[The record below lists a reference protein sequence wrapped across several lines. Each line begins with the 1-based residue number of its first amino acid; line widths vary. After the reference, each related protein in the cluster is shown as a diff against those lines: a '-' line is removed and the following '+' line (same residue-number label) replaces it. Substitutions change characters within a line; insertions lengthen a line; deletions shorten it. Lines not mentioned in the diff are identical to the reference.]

1 MKKTMSVFLCAV
13 IAVSAVFA
21 FPAQAFSQNA
31 SSAVIEFSVCDAEMF
46 TLRNC
51 ELTVTSEL
59 SDIYAEQIGANDS
72 SAEPTILD
80 AVIAAHIA
88 MFGDKDFEGSDY
100 LTVSGGMFISAF
112 GENTSAISYR
122 KNGLMPNGFS
132 ETVSSGDYIEFAFYQ
147 TSYYGD
153 SYTYFSQRESKVFVN
168 QSVNLTLNAESYDS
182 NWNPC
187 NAPVPNAAVTCYD
200 PENYID
206 KVIGTTD
213 ENGSIALS
221 FTAPGIYEISVS
233 EDTSFNGEPVFL
245 PYARITVANTDVS
258 NYISKQLKNGASY
271 CIEQSKAAFT
281 ESLNASNAIAY
292 LAYLKAGYDMSE
304 YNSSFAE
311 LVKSNLEDNSGKLMQ
326 SSYSGTA
333 EENIALYG
341 AVIQIL
347 DITGLNPELFEGY
360 NIISAFKEMESPDCS
375 SPYFLRVAVEAAYNH
390 CENDFAKSLI
400 DYSLEN
406 YSMSNGFSYYGYSS
420 DNDSMFLTALSYYK
434 DDYKIYVNDALRV
447 LDKYKKEQGYFGSE
461 IYTPDANAD
470 STALA
475 IMAYSSVG
483 EKENASQAYVMLC
496 ENFESKISGVFC
508 TGGAEN
514 VYATNDCVIALS
526 YFKDFVDENVINDIH
541 ISDNNWTVITNPTC
555 YSEGKEE
562 STCKICSSSIV
573 KSVEKLPHDFG
584 TNNKSCSV
592 CNTENPNYAAPVPIA
607 PSVPVPSQPVA
618 VAEAPAE
625 EQKKTTVKKPG
636 KATIKKLVKGKKSF
650 KITWKKVSSVSGYQ
664 VQYSTS
670 KKFTKKTTSSKYY
683 KGNKKFTKTISKLKS
698 KKTYYVRV
706 RAYKTVNGKKVYGS
720 WSKVKSV
727 KTK

>member
-1 MKKTMSVFLCAV
+1 MKKIMSVFLCAV
-13 IAVSAVFA
+13 LAVSAMFA

-31 SSAVIEFSVCDAEMF
+31 SSAVIEFSVCDSEMF

-51 ELTVTSEL
+51 ELTVSSQL
-59 SDIYAEQIGANDS
+59 SDIYAEQVGANDFS
-72 SAEPTILD
+72 SEPTILD
-80 AVIAAHIA
+80 AVIAAHIE
-88 MFGDKDFEGSDY
+88 MFGEEDFAGSDY
-100 LTVSGGMFISAF
+100 LTVSGGMFNSAF

-132 ETVSSGDYIEFAFYQ
+132 ETVSAGDYIEFAFYQ

-153 SYTYFSQRESKVFVN
+153 SYTYFSQRESTALVN

-187 NAPVPNAAVTCYD
+187 NAPVPNAIVTCYD

-206 KVIGTTD
+206 KEIGTTD

-221 FTAPGIYEISVS
+221 FSAPGTYEISVS
-233 EDTSFNGEPVFL
+233 EDTLFNGTPVFL
-245 PYARITVANTDVS
+245 PYARITVVNTDVS
-258 NYISKQLKNGASY
+258 NYVSKQLQNGASY
-271 CIEQSKAAFT
+271 CIEQSKEALT
-281 ESLNASNAIAY
+281 KSLNASNAIKY
-292 LAYLKAGYDMSE
+292 LAYLKAGCDMSE
-304 YNSSFAE
+304 YNSSFVE
-311 LVKSNLEDNSGKLMQ
+311 LIKTNLEANEGKLIQ
-326 SSYSGTA
+326 SSDPGKA
-333 EENIALYG
+333 EESIALYG

-347 DITGLNPELFEGY
+347 DLIGLNSEEFDGF
-360 NIISAFKEMESPDCS
+360 NIISAFKGMESPDCS
-375 SPYFLRVAVEAAYNH
+375 SPYLLRVAVEAAYNH
-390 CENDFAKSLI
+390 SENDFAKSLI

-406 YSMSNGFSYYGYSS
+406 YSMSNGFNFYGFKS

-434 DDYKIYVNDALRV
+434 EDYKIYVDDALRV
-447 LDKYKKEQGYFGSE
+447 LDKYKKEQGYFESE
-461 IYTPDANAD
+461 KGTPDANAD

-475 IMAYSSVG
+475 VMAYSSLG
-483 EKENASQAYVMLC
+483 ESEKATQAYVMLC
-496 ENFESKISGVFC
+496 ESFESKVSGVFC
-508 TGGAEN
+508 TGGTEN
-514 VYATNDCVIALS
+514 VIATSDCVIALS

-541 ISDNNWTVITNPTC
+541 ISDNNWVVRTIPTC
-555 YSEGKEE
+555 YSDGEE
-562 STCKICSSSIV
+562 TSSCKICSSSIV
-573 KSVEKLPHDFG
+573 KTVEKLPHDFG
-584 TNNKSCSV
+584 TNNKNCSV
-592 CNTENPNYAAPVPIA
+592 CNKENPNYIAPVPIV
-607 PSVPVPSQPVA
+607 PSEPTPSQPV
-618 VAEAPAE
+618 VVVEAPVE

-636 KATIKKLVKGKKSF
+636 KATIKKLVKSKKSF